1 MKRNKK
7 SFPNRSD
14 FAKKHDPVI
23 KDGEFAVVMGWVDAA
38 QECADKFRGN
48 ASAYARASVNGFT
61 VSQTETTIR
70 QYVGALVAGIKHYG
84 SSKAMLAKYDAVYET
99 REIAALRTFLSGL
112 GQRKKQPKKPKSS
125 NAVALTK
132 RSARKAWDSAKS
144 FDEFWE
150 LVSE

>member
-14 FAKKHDPVI
+14 FGKKHDPQI
-23 KDGEFAVVMGWVDAA
+23 KNGEFAVAMGWVAA
-38 QECADKFRGN
+38 AEECVAKFRGN
-48 ASAYARASVNGFT
+48 ASAYARASVNGFA

-99 REIAALRTFLSGL
+99 REIAALRTFLSGV
-112 GQRKKQPKKPKSS
+112 GQRKKQPSKRKSS

-132 RSARKAWDSAKS
+132 RSARKAWDNAKS